1 MTLGKLLTSIGLV
14 LIVIG
19 LILTYAPGLLNWF
32 GRLPGDIRIGNE
44 KSVVFIPF
52 VSMLIVSIVLSLLI
66 NLFLRK

>member
-14 LIVIG
+14 LIVVG

-32 GRLPGDIRIGNE
+32 GRLPGDIRIDNE

>member
-1 MTLGKLLTSIGLV
+1 MTLDKLLTSIGLV

-32 GRLPGDIRIGNE
+32 GKLPGDIRIDNE

-52 VSMLIVSIVLSLLI
+52 VSMLVVSIVLSLLI

>member
-1 MTLGKLLTSIGLV
+1 MTIGKLVTSIGIV

-19 LILTYAPGLLNWF
+19 LILTYAPGLLSWF
-32 GRLPGDIRIGNE
+32 GKLPGDIRIGNG
-44 KSVVFIPF
+44 KTVVFIPF

>member
-1 MTLGKLLTSIGLV
+1 MTIGKLLTSIGLV
-14 LIVIG
+14 LIVVG

-32 GRLPGDIRIGNE
+32 GRLPGDIRIDNE